1 MAEKSS
7 ELENQFET
15 ADAIATT
22 DTTSDTSLQTRTDED
37 FAMATSPNDDAIAD
51 SDDATD
57 DTEQLREKIEET
69 RRGMGETIDAIQEKL
84 SIANISEQV
93 KDQVSEQ
100 FGSAVESVRV
110 AAVEKASDFMK
121 VINQGVKEI
130 QKSDIAKTAAQ
141 NPWILSVIGLGVGAL
156 VVNSLFGGS
165 KNKSSRRNKHKRKFK
180 YDESENRY
188 REDHREDYGHRLKS
202 SSRSDS
208 REESALRAAGKKV
221 GGAASSAYEG
231 VTGVAGTVYESVGGA
246 AGTVYEGVGSAA
258 SSAYSGVSKATGK
271 TYETV
276 GNAAGF
282 VYDKAGDLGGQVK
295 VNYEHYIKENP
306 IAVGAVALAVGAV
319 VGMAIPLT
327 KAENQYMG
335 EYRDNVLEKAQTA
348 AQDAIGTVKQMA
360 TEAQNVI
367 AEEVKSKTAT

>member
-1 MAEKSS
+1 MAEKSG

-15 ADAIATT
+15 DAIATT
-22 DTTSDTSLQTRTDED
+22 GVTNSDTSLQTRSEDD
-37 FAMATSPNDDAIAD
+37 FAMAISPDDDVTATNDDATA
-51 SDDATD
+51 
-57 DTEQLREKIEET
+57 DTEQLREQIEET

-110 AAVEKASDFMK
+110 ATVEKASDFMK
-121 VINQGVKEI
+121 VINQGIKEI
-130 QKSDIAKTAAQ
+130 QKSDIARTAAQ
-141 NPWILSVIGLGVGAL
+141 NPWILSVVGLGVGAL
-156 VVNSLFGGS
+156 VVNSLFSGS
-165 KNKSSRRNKHKRKFK
+165 KNNSSRRNKNKRKFK

-188 REDHREDYGHRLKS
+188 REDYGRRLKS
-202 SSRSDS
+202 SSQSDS
-208 REESALRAAGKKV
+208 KEESTVRTAGKKV
-221 GGAASSAYEG
+221 GSTASSAYEG
-231 VTGVAGTVYESVGGA
+231 VTSAAGTVYESVGGA
-246 AGTVYEGVGSAA
+246 ASTVYEGVGSAA

-276 GNAAGF
+276 GNADGF

-348 AQDAIGTVKQMA
+348 AQDAIGSVKQMA

-367 AEEVKSKTAT
+367 AEEIKSQTAT

>member
-7 ELENQFET
+7 ELENQFEI
-15 ADAIATT
+15 DAIATT
-22 DTTSDTSLQTRTDED
+22 DVTSDVVVRTRTDDD
-37 FAMATSPNDDAIAD
+37 FVIARSPDDVTVVD
-51 SDDATD
+51 DDATG
-57 DTEQLREKIEET
+57 DTVQLREQIEET

-100 FGSAVESVRV
+100 FGSAVESVRD

-121 VINQGVKEI
+121 VIDQGVKEI
-130 QKSDIAKTAAQ
+130 QKSDIVKTAAQ

-156 VVNSLFGGS
+156 VVNSLFSGS
-165 KNKSSRRNKHKRKFK
+165 KNNSSRRNKNKRKFK

-188 REDHREDYGHRLKS
+188 REDYGRRLKS
-202 SSRSDS
+202 SSQSDS
-208 REESALRAAGKKV
+208 REEESTFRTAGKKV
-221 GGAASSAYEG
+221 GSAASSAYDG
-231 VTGVAGTVYESVGGA
+231 VTSAAGTVYESVGGA

-348 AQDAIGTVKQMA
+348 AQDAIGSVKQMA
-360 TEAQNVI
+360 SDAQNVI
-367 AEEVKSKTAT
+367 AEEIKSQTAA